1 VYSPKPTE
9 STASARRA
17 KEVDFTARN
26 FATIALAAQGLPS
39 GTGQLAGDS
48 LSLVAPVHDPSPS
61 PVGSETLR
69 SSEACSYA
77 RASLNF
83 LSTLGTRMLRN
94 LKSLLAA
101 LALLLAPALAH
112 AEEPTKSYPDCGR
125 EPTDAEVQAA
135 KGAFQ
140 AGNASFNEADYARAI
155 DYWEDAYRRDCTA
168 NPLLLNLARAYELA
182 GRKRQAVVALE
193 TFQSREPN
201 SGEKDQISRRVEVLK
216 KKIAEEDAAA
226 AAAPPPPTGVTPP
239 VAGPPTGPV
248 EPTPSQKA
256 RRSPWPWVVMGVGGA
271 VLVVGA
277 VRAIDNKKKID
288 DVAAKCPNHQCVG
301 SDTQSIKNGNDA
313 RAALNGSVVVMAVGG
328 AAIVGGAIWWF
339 LDKKSVD
346 QANGQASLKRP
357 LLTPFVAPQLAG
369 LSVSGAF

>member
-1 VYSPKPTE
+1 
-9 STASARRA
+9 
-17 KEVDFTARN
+17 
-26 FATIALAAQGLPS
+26 
-39 GTGQLAGDS
+39 
-48 LSLVAPVHDPSPS
+48 
-61 PVGSETLR
+61 
-69 SSEACSYA
+69 
-77 RASLNF
+77 
-83 LSTLGTRMLRN
+83 MLRN

-101 LALLLAPALAH
+101 LALLMAPAIAR

-182 GRKRQAVVALE
+182 GRKRQAVLSLE

-201 SGEKDQISRRVEVLK
+201 SGEKDQINRRVEVLK

-226 AAAPPPPTGVTPP
+226 AAAPPPTTGPTPPPTGP
-239 VAGPPTGPV
+239 ATGPV
-248 EPTPSQKA
+248 EPVPSQKA
-256 RRSPWPWVVMGVGGA
+256 RRSPWPWVVMGAGA
-271 VLVVGA
+271 VVTTVGA
-277 VRAIDNKKKID
+277 IGYFSAKNKADELSKQCADPARRLGCPADVYDQGTAENKKM
-288 DVAAKCPNHQCVG
+288 VT
-301 SDTQSIKNGNDA
+301 S
-313 RAALNGSVVVMAVGG
+313 SVLAGIGG
-328 AAIVGGAIWWF
+328 AAVVGGAIWWF

-346 QANGQASLKRP
+346 QANANSASKRP
-357 LLTPFVAPQLAG
+357 RLTPFVSPQLAG